1 MHEFQAG
8 LVYDIQLWTFF
19 SSSINLEN
27 CYKVSGVAVTRWG
40 TSQCARDAV
49 VTLDT
54 IEEITYSLQSDNKPY
69 LSRSSIEDL
78 LIAFNWEVGSVEA
91 LSMIGRRRESAM
103 HLFPLV
109 QEFTVLLA
117 LDQGSRRQD
126 PV

>member
-27 CYKVSGVAVTRWG
+27 CYKVSCVAVTRWG

-54 IEEITYSLQSDNKPY
+54 SEEITYSQQSYNKPH
-69 LSRSSIEDL
+69 LSRSSIEEL
-78 LIAFNWEVGSVEA
+78 LIAFN
-91 LSMIGRRRESAM
+91 
-103 HLFPLV
+103 
-109 QEFTVLLA
+109 
-117 LDQGSRRQD
+117 
-126 PV
+126 